1 MLLRSQR
8 CYIMLVVATTS
19 ALPHATLARLRGGT
33 SKEPSLLES
42 LASLKTLLAS
52 LEAKVKVPEGPP
64 VAPAQA
70 GPPVLVDP
78 SVGDMVRVRPDVKH
92 PKFDWGDAT
101 PQSVGRLVWYHED
114 RCIVDF
120 PAQIGWNGLL
130 SEMERVPEATEA
142 AGGAQPWS
150 RTNASEPSDAADGR
164 RSSGGGSFARA
175 PTSGRPPIGG
185 RWGMAGGFDPRRPPR
200 MLPVGPRAAGVPTP
214 TWLGW
219 TLGATFASMADPS
232 GTSGRRRR
240 GGSGDSSGSGG
251 SGGGGGPGVVGMRER
266 LPESSPRESKTSG
279 GARDGASEDSSSPRA
294 APETAPEAAPV
305 TSGTHL
311 PNKEVPLGV
320 DASGRRARAPGAPF
334 ALAGLLLHVVQA
346 ASPLVGPLV
355 YYAVFTG
362 LLLSAL
368 SIVLDQPVGTLVDN
382 ALEAL
387 PALLHALQ
395 LLPYAPT
402 APLVL
407 PPLARSLLLVPLR
420 LPSAML
426 AAALLYLLLVP
437 GYDLLVRGRHGFEMG
452 FRAVARAA
460 PSSNAAGADG
470 TAEHASDE
478 RLGAILTA
486 WGRVIHVVQAARLTA
501 LSVAVLA
508 VFERWLRGAQALS
521 GGKTGLHVRGS

>member
-1 MLLRSQR
+1 MLSSQQV
-8 CYIMLVVATTS
+8 CFMLVVATTS

-120 PAQIGWNGLL
+120 PAQHGWNGLL
-130 SEMERVPEATEA
+130 SEMERVPEAAEA

-185 RWGMAGGFDPRRPPR
+185 SWGMAGGFDPRRPPR

-219 TLGATFASMADPS
+219 TLGATFASMADQS

-240 GGSGDSSGSGG
+240 GGSGGG
-251 SGGGGGPGVVGMRER
+251 GGGGGGGGPGAVGMRER

-294 APETAPEAAPV
+294 APETAPV
-305 TSGTHL
+305 TAHL
-311 PNKEVPLGV
+311 PNK
-320 DASGRRARAPGAPF
+320 DASGRGARAPGAPF

-426 AAALLYLLLVP
+426 AATLLYLLLVP
-437 GYDLLVRGRHGFEMG
+437 GYDLLVRGRYGFEMG

-460 PSSNAAGADG
+460 PSSNAAGADC

-508 VFERWLRGAQALS
+508 VFERWLRGALALS
-521 GGKTGLHVRGS
+521 GGKTGLRGS

>member
-1 MLLRSQR
+1 MRSSI
-8 CYIMLVVATTS
+8 CCVILVMATTS
-19 ALPHATLARLRGGT
+19 ALPHAMLARLRGGT

-52 LEAKVKVPEGPP
+52 LEVKVKVPEGPP

-101 PQSVGRLVWYHED
+101 PQSVGRLVWYLED

-120 PAQIGWNGLL
+120 PTQDGWNGLL
-130 SEMERVPEATEA
+130 SEMERVEAPPASAEATEA
-142 AGGAQPWS
+142 ADGAQPWS
-150 RTNASEPSDAADGR
+150 RANASEPSDAADGR
-164 RSSGGGSFARA
+164 RSSGGSSFAR
-175 PTSGRPPIGG
+175 TGRPPIGG
-185 RWGMAGGFDPRRPPR
+185 SWGMAGGFDPRRPPR
-200 MLPVGPRAAGVPTP
+200 MLSVGPRAAGVPTP

-219 TLGATFASMADPS
+219 TLGATFASMADQS

-240 GGSGDSSGSGG
+240 GGSGGG
-251 SGGGGGPGVVGMRER
+251 GGGGGGGPGAVGMRER
-266 LPESSPRESKTSG
+266 LPETAPRDSKTSG
-279 GARDGASEDSSSPRA
+279 GARDGASGDSTSPRP
-294 APETAPEAAPV
+294 APETTPE
-305 TSGTHL
+305 TSHL
-311 PNKEVPLGV
+311 PNKEVPVPKSLGV
-320 DASGRRARAPGAPF
+320 DASGRGARTPGAPF
-334 ALAGLLLHVVQA
+334 ALAGLLLHVVRA

-355 YYAVFTG
+355 YYALFTG

-395 LLPYAPT
+395 LLPYTPT
-402 APLVL
+402 GPLVL
-407 PPLARSLLLVPLR
+407 SPLARSMLLVPLR

-437 GYDLLVRGRHGFEMG
+437 GFDLLVRGRYGFEMG

-460 PSSNAAGADG
+460 PSSNAASADG
-470 TAEHASDE
+470 TAELASNE
-478 RLGAILTA
+478 RLAAILTA

-508 VFERWLRGAQALS
+508 VFERWSRGAQALS
-521 GGKTGLHVRGS
+521 GGKTGLRGS